1 MRIFG
6 FVGKKQS
13 GKNTCV
19 NIVHGMVLRKM
30 GLITDY
36 KISETGKLL
45 ISSPTAMGGEL
56 VEFDITRRDAE
67 FAEYAE
73 STFWPYVKC
82 YSFADTLKDIAVHL
96 FNVPPEC
103 VYGTDEQKNT
113 PQEHLRWENMPGI
126 LTDDRFEDVLFKEQA
141 RIVNGKKLPEYKSP
155 IFNTSYHPNGPMTAR
170 QFLQFL
176 GTDIM
181 RRMWEPVWIR
191 DTLNR
196 IISDDS
202 EIALI
207 GDVRFPNESEAIH
220 NTPGNLLKLP
230 RSIFSDSHASETSVD
245 DIDESLFNRILG
257 DGTLAELQTE
267 IEMLFTP
274 IVNEL
279 PIIEG

>member
-1 MRIFG
+1 MKVFG
-6 FVGKKQS
+6 MCGRKQS
-13 GKNTCV
+13 GKSTCV

-113 PQEHLRWENMPGI
+113 PQEHLRWENMPGVV
-126 LTDDRFEDVLFKEQA
+126 TEA
-141 RIVNGKKLPEYKSP
+141 PPEPPGRGRSVSGRLGEYYKR
-155 IFNTSYHPNGPMTAR
+155 TAEGVVYHTPGAMTAR

-207 GDVRFPNESEAIH
+207 GDVRFPNEGEAIH

-245 DIDESLFNRILG
+245 NIDESLFNRILG
-257 DGTLAELQTE
+257 DGTLAELQAE

-279 PIIEG
+279 PIIEQ